1 MEITPQLFDHIAHL
15 ARLQFTEA
23 DKGAIR
29 NDMQK
34 MVSFVEKLNE
44 LDTIGVSP
52 LIHMS
57 KVMQEPRKDI
67 AHNGNLKQESLA
79 NAPATDGQYF
89 LVPKVIENPNN

>member
-15 ARLQFTEA
+15 ARLQFSEHE
-23 DKGAIR
+23 KEAIR

-44 LDTIGVSP
+44 LDTTGVAP

-57 KVMQEPRKDI
+57 QVVQTPREDI
-67 AHNGNLKQESLA
+67 AHNGNTKTESLL
-79 NAPATDGQYF
+79 NAPATDGNYF